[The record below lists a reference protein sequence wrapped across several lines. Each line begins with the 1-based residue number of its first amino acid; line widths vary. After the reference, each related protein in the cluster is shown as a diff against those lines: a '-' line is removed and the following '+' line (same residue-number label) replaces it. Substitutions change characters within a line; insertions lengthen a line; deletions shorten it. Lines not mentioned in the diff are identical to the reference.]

1 MVQRPPIQRLKNL
14 PVPYI
19 QGMSIFI
26 IHSNL
31 EKMPNQCNPS
41 LEVLVE
47 LLVGFPLD
55 QQGVKIDST
64 ED

>member
-1 MVQRPPIQRLKNL
+1 MVQRAPIQWLKNL

-19 QGMSIFI
+19 RVMSIFI
-26 IHSNL
+26 SRSNL
-31 EKMPNQCNPS
+31 EKMPNQCNPC